1 MDTRGVQTGMGGK
14 VYFLKPEKDMILM
27 YSYVYDRNNV
37 GGVG

>member
-14 VYFLKPEKDMILM
+14 VDFLKPEKNMISM
-27 YSYVYDRNNV
+27 YSYVYDGNTD